1 MCGKDDGVKI
11 IDDFAEILR
20 FLSIQNDDF
29 VVKSQNKNDDFE
41 KRDFA

>member
-1 MCGKDDGVKI
+1 MCGKDGVKI

-20 FLSIQNDDF
+20 FRSIQNDDF
-29 VVKSQNKNDDFE
+29 VVKSQNENNDFW